1 MQTYRVFKTV
11 NYWVDVEVED
21 DQTEDE
27 AMDVAMDI
35 DQCNWTA
42 KSLTKVSFCLMEK
55 KMAHKTIYTEVEVDV
70 DLSEF
75 DTADLVEEL
84 ETRGVATGHGD
95 SKDLIEQIWLKR
107 RLGKDFTEEID
118 KLLYTALG
126 RAI

>member
-1 MQTYRVFKTV
+1 
-11 NYWVDVEVED
+11 
-21 DQTEDE
+21 
-27 AMDVAMDI
+27 
-35 DQCNWTA
+35 
-42 KSLTKVSFCLMEK
+42 MEK
-55 KMAHKTIYTEVEVDV
+55 KMTYKTVYTEVEVDI

-95 SKDLIEQIWLKR
+95 SKELIEQIWMKR

-118 KLLYTALG
+118 KLLYNVLG